1 MMSLQSALNRQQTPG
16 ILCNQLMFR
25 RYYGADPMENNAAA
39 ARRYK
44 PIGALN
50 DVLRTMES
58 AAEGQINDPAIF
70 AA

>member
-1 MMSLQSALNRQQTPG
+1 MSLQSALNRQQTPG

-44 PIGALN
+44 PISALN
-50 DVLRTMES
+50 DALRTRES
-58 AAEGQINDPAIF
+58 ATAGK
-70 AA
+70 